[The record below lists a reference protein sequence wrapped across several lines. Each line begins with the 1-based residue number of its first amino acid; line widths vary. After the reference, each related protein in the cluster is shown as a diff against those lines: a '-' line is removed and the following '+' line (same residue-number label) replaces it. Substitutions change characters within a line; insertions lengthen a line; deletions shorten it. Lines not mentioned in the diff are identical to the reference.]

1 MSGIRVIKVGGN
13 ELGSALF
20 CEGLAQAVAR
30 AEQKVVVVHGG
41 GRSISAQ
48 QAALGLPVV
57 KVAGLRVT
65 DAAALAVVVGVLCG
79 NTNKSLVAALRNAG
93 VNAVGLS
100 GVDGGILRCSKLQY
114 PGGDLG
120 LVGKVEQVD
129 PQLLR
134 VLLLAG
140 FTPVLAPI
148 GVGVGGALYNV
159 NADAAAVAVA
169 VALQAEQLELL
180 TDVAGIMV
188 GDKVQASINVAGVDQ
203 LIASGVIRD
212 GMLPKVQAALEA
224 ARAAVAVRIVD
235 LAGLDG
241 GAGTVI
247 RAV

>member
-1 MSGIRVIKVGGN
+1 MYLLRYGFVRYVIRVIKVGGN
-13 ELGSALF
+13 ELDSALF

-41 GRSISAQ
+41 GRAISAQ
-48 QAALGLPVV
+48 QTALGLPVV

-100 GVDGGILRCSKLQY
+100 GVDGGILRCSKMQH

-120 LVGKVEQVD
+120 LVGQVEQVD

-148 GVGVGGALYNV
+148 GVGDGGDELGW
-159 NADAAAVAVA
+159 ADNFDETVASLTAAGVELDAGV
-169 VALQAEQLELL
+169 LEGAPHMFRMDWSTLGPWL
-180 TDVAGIMV
+180 E
-188 GDKVQASINVAGVDQ
+188 KVQ
-203 LIASGVIRD
+203 
-212 GMLPKVQAALEA
+212 
-224 ARAAVAVRIVD
+224 
-235 LAGLDG
+235 
-241 GAGTVI
+241 GTS
-247 RAV
+247 R